1 MAEADFVIRFL
12 LASVFLAGAIGKLRS
27 PRTFAAT
34 NREVLTLIS
43 GRQSRKLAA
52 ASAAVVISYELILS
66 LVLLT
71 GHAPL
76 AAATA
81 TIMLLVVFA
90 GVGVIADRR
99 QAAIDCHCFG
109 PSMTKLGV
117 RTLGRSVSLIALAA
131 FFAIGSRLGDSAWF
145 PSSASAWLSALG
157 AVLGSA
163 IVLAWLWNIDIPI
176 RLIVERRRDAVAAG
190 GGATGQHPTVE
201 PTTAEM
207 EA

>member
-34 NREVLTLIS
+34 NREVLALIRR
-43 GRQSRKLAA
+43 RQNRKLAA
-52 ASAAVVISYELILS
+52 ASAAVVISYELLIS

-71 GHAPL
+71 GRAPL

-81 TIMLLVVFA
+81 TIMLLIVFA
-90 GVGVIADRR
+90 GVGVVADRR
-99 QAAIDCHCFG
+99 EAAIDCHCFG

-117 RTLGRSVSLIALAA
+117 RTLGRSLSLIALAA
-131 FFAIGSRLGDSAWF
+131 SFAVGSRFGDSAWF
-145 PSSASAWLSALG
+145 PSSASAWLSALA
-157 AVLGSA
+157 AVAGSA

-176 RLIVERRRDAVAAG
+176 RLIVERRRDATAARDG
-190 GGATGQHPTVE
+190 TTEPRATVE

-207 EA
+207 EG